1 MNTRLRQVPHNIE
14 GGDKKRMKKS
24 KKPERKDTK
33 YKQLKI
39 YHSNPIKMDIN
50 KCSEFYRADIEFH
63 GIGHATES
71 YTGHVFLNNAKADFN
86 TSKTLENN
94 YVGSYH
100 IFGHGGCFGDVGH
113 CDIIKKDAN
122 YDFRADHPLT
132 RGYKRL
138 IITEQ
143 LKVLGKQSNEF
154 TVTIVP
160 VIKLDKNTMDIKE
173 IVEVEKISIVTYE

>member
-1 MNTRLRQVPHNIE
+1 MR
-14 GGDKKRMKKS
+14 KS
-24 KKPERKDTK
+24 KKIENKNAEYR
-33 YKQLKI
+33 QLKI
-39 YHSNPIKMDIN
+39 YQSNPIKLDIN

-63 GIGHATES
+63 GIGHGTES
-71 YTGHVFLNNAKADFN
+71 YTGHVFLNNQEANLN
-86 TSKTLENN
+86 TPKTLENN

-113 CDIIKKDAN
+113 CDIIKKDEK

-132 RGYKRL
+132 RGFKRL

-143 LKVLGKQSNEF
+143 LKILGKQSKEF

-173 IVEVEKISIVTYE
+173 IVEVEKISLVTYE